1 MTRARTNRH
10 ASCTETRSSTS
21 GRIDIYDPSVR
32 IFHERA
38 GPRSVDRQ
46 YFSREISKNDR
57 RRRRNVSLSF
67 LHSLYSFRPYALSF
81 FPFFSPL
88 SFTRLRSKRYWFPGY
103 FYNSRLITWRI
114 FNFINPIVSS
124 TRSFGKMNIKSAR
137 FSIVFLRIRPL
148 FPLLFPIL
156 WFSPVSSGIAWINFN
171 RVKGWKKGGMKEEG
185 EEEERLR
192 KNESAGWLLTEFCKI
207 KRGMEEFRYLITYRS
222 SSCKNSRTL

>member
-46 YFSREISKNDR
+46 YFPREISKNDR

-88 SFTRLRSKRYWFPGY
+88 SFTRLRSKRCWFPGY

-114 FNFINPIVSS
+114 FNFINLIVD
-124 TRSFGKMNIKSAR
+124 SFVWKNKYQIGTV
-137 FSIVFLRIRPL
+137 FVFLRIRPL
-148 FPLLFPIL
+148 FPLLFPIR
-156 WFSPVSSGIAWINFN
+156 FSPVSSGIAWINFN
-171 RVKGWKKGGMKEEG
+171 RVKRWKKGGMKEEG

>member
-21 GRIDIYDPSVR
+21 GRIDIYDPSSVR

-46 YFSREISKNDR
+46 YFPREISKNDR

-67 LHSLYSFRPYALSF
+67 LRSLYSFRPYALSF

-88 SFTRLRSKRYWFPGY
+88 SFTRLRSKRCWFPGY

-114 FNFINPIVSS
+114 FNFINLIVD
-124 TRSFGKMNIKSAR
+124 SFVWKNEYQIGTVFDRIPSYS
-137 FSIVFLRIRPL
+137 SIVPSFISYPV
-148 FPLLFPIL
+148 
-156 WFSPVSSGIAWINFN
+156 FSSLQWH
-171 RVKGWKKGGMKEEG
+171 RV
-185 EEEERLR
+185 
-192 KNESAGWLLTEFCKI
+192 N
-207 KRGMEEFRYLITYRS
+207 
-222 SSCKNSRTL
+222 

>member
-21 GRIDIYDPSVR
+21 GRIDIYDPSSVR

-114 FNFINPIVSS
+114 FNFINLIVSS
-124 TRSFGKMNIKSAR
+124 TRSFGKINIKSAR
-137 FSIVFLRIRPL
+137 FSYSFVFVHCSL
-148 FPLLFPIL
+148 FYFLSGFLQ
-156 WFSPVSSGIAWINFN
+156 SPVASRELILIEWRDERKG
-171 RVKGWKKGGMKEEG
+171 GWKKKEK
-185 EEEERLR
+185 R
-192 KNESAGWLLTEFCKI
+192 KKDWG
-207 KRGMEEFRYLITYRS
+207 
-222 SSCKNSRTL
+222 RTNQRVDCWRNFVK